1 LLERKE
7 LPVESDTSIDR
18 LAAALNAALGS
29 VLDTEEF
36 DITPGASGELDVST
50 DDWTLHLEGW
60 PNGVA
65 WLAIDDEP
73 DDAAHYTA
81 ARRKL
86 MSDAVE
92 RALAEADRAVEGAL
106 TRALAASGDPFTA
119 ELLAAMAPI
128 DGLPEP
134 AG

>member
-1 LLERKE
+1 M
-7 LPVESDTSIDR
+7 ESDTSIDR

-128 DGLPEP
+128 DGLAGP

>member
-1 LLERKE
+1 LRERKE